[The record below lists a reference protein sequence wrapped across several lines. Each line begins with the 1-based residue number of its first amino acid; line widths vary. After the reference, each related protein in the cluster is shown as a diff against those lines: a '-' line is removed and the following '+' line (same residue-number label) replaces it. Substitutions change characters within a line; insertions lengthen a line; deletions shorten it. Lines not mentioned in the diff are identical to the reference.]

1 MEGKIIKNISNAYT
15 VLCDNKEYV
24 CTPRG
29 VFRNKN
35 ITPLVGDICKID
47 EKNNIITEI
56 MPRKNVLDRPSVS
69 NVTYALLV
77 TSLKKPSLSLNL
89 LDREISFVILS
100 NIKPVIC
107 FTKLDLLNDTEK
119 KELNNIINYYEKIG
133 IPVFLNT
140 NIDALVKFLKGS
152 IVVLTGQSGAGKSTL
167 LNKIKP
173 ELNLKTNEISDAL
186 NRGKHTTRHTEL
198 FNTNGIWFCDTPG
211 FSSLILNK
219 FTKEEIKDSFI
230 EFKNY
235 HCMYDDCM
243 HIKENDCSVKEALH
257 KGDIMLSRYENY
269 KKILE
274 DVDGNSRFVFKK

>member
-56 MPRKNVLDRPSVS
+56 MPRKNVLDRPSIS
-69 NVTYALLV
+69 NVDYALLV
-77 TSLKKPSLSLNL
+77 TSLKEPRLSLNL
-89 LDREISFVILS
+89 LDREISSVILS
-100 NIKPVIC
+100 HIKPVIC
-107 FTKLDLLNDTEK
+107 FTKLDLLSD
-119 KELNNIINYYEKIG
+119 KELDELDDITNYYEKIG
-133 IPVFLNT
+133 IPVFLNS
-140 NIDALVKFLKGS
+140 NIDALVKFLNGS

-173 ELNLKTNEISDAL
+173 ELNLKTSEISYAL
-186 NRGKHTTRHTEL
+186 NRGKHTTRHTQI
-198 FNTNGIWFCDTPG
+198 FNIKGIWFCDTPG

-219 FTKEEIKDSFI
+219 YTKEEIKSSFT

-235 HCMYDDCM
+235 PCMYDDCM
-243 HIKENDCSVKEALH
+243 HVKEKDCSVKEAVD
-257 KGDIMLSRYENY
+257 KGYIMLSRYENY

-274 DVDGNSRFVFKK
+274 DIDGNSRFVFKK

>member
-1 MEGKIIKNISNAYT
+1 MEGKIIKNISNSYT

-56 MPRKNVLDRPSVS
+56 MPRINVLDRPSVS

-140 NIDALVKFLKGS
+140 NIDELVKFLKGS

>member
-56 MPRKNVLDRPSVS
+56 MPRKNVLDRPSIS
-69 NVTYALLV
+69 NVDYALLV
-77 TSLKKPSLSLNL
+77 TSLKEPRLSLNL
-89 LDREISFVILS
+89 LDREISSVILS
-100 NIKPVIC
+100 HIKPIIC
-107 FTKLDLLNDTEK
+107 FTKLDLLSD
-119 KELNNIINYYEKIG
+119 KELDELDDITNYYEKIG

-140 NIDALVKFLKGS
+140 DIDALVKFLKGS

-173 ELNLKTNEISDAL
+173 ELNLKTSEISYAL
-186 NRGKHTTRHTEL
+186 NRGKHTTRHTQI
-198 FNTNGIWFCDTPG
+198 FNIKGIWFCDTPG

-219 FTKEEIKDSFI
+219 YTKEEISL
-230 EFKNY
+230 Y
-235 HCMYDDCM
+235 
-243 HIKENDCSVKEALH
+243 V
-257 KGDIMLSRYENY
+257 
-269 KKILE
+269 
-274 DVDGNSRFVFKK
+274 